1 LRPYRVKR
9 RHENHETQLRD
20 LRRTDSLEL
29 LDNHHHL
36 RIITTTSEM
45 PEFSKDP
52 SMITR
57 PPIGGFA
64 LLALLLTP
72 VACLAAADWTDDL
85 TPIAREDWNAERAAH
100 LLERAGF
107 GGTPEEI
114 AQLAAMTP
122 EAAVRQLVHH
132 KDIANDLPAFDH
144 SGIHDAGLEP
154 FPASRPA
161 ATDLAKQTGESMGI
175 KVKPSGNRRLQP
187 VANKFFYWLRASRLE
202 THRVAY
208 WWANRMLATRRP
220 LEEKMALFWH
230 GHFAT
235 SEEKVRDYRKMLK
248 QNELFR
254 AQGTGNFRDL
264 LIGVAQDPAM
274 LAFLDA
280 GVNVKGAP
288 NENFA
293 REIMEMFSMGVGNYS
308 ETDIRE
314 AARAFT
320 GWNFVDLDFVVTPEK
335 HDATTKTFFGR
346 TGSFDG
352 IDVIDVILSQ
362 PVTSEYVAGKIYRFF
377 VRQDLS
383 PELRTELGARLRQS
397 NYEIAP
403 LLETIL
409 LSRDFYSPASMATH
423 IKSPVELVISTY
435 KKMGLA
441 EVPGV
446 PDFNDVTEALGQKL
460 LYPPTVAGWANGKS
474 WITPGLLLARGNF
487 VYDTLYPNINFLPP
501 DRYPLTDYKI
511 GEVNEKLAL
520 GFDVTSATK
529 PDAKEVTSMSM
540 QADRDEEFNT
550 RLASYRGW
558 QTALQKV
565 KPIPRATAQLDLSAM
580 VLDAGCKSARE
591 AVDYL
596 LARYVSVPVDANT
609 HERIAEF
616 LENELGTSD
625 LAVAASFLEEP
636 LRSTLHVILSLP
648 EYQLG

>member
-1 LRPYRVKR
+1 MTT
-9 RHENHETQLRD
+9 RHPT
-20 LRRTDSLEL
+20 
-29 LDNHHHL
+29 
-36 RIITTTSEM
+36 
-45 PEFSKDP
+45 
-52 SMITR
+52 
-57 PPIGGFA
+57 GGFA
-64 LLALLLTP
+64 LLAFLVAPL
-72 VACLAAADWTDDL
+72 ACLAATDWTGDL
-85 TPIAREDWNAERAAH
+85 TPIGKKDWNTARAAH

-107 GGTPEEI
+107 GGTPDEI
-114 AQLAAMTP
+114 AQFAAMTP
-122 EAAVRQLVHH
+122 EAAVRRLVYH

-144 SGIHDAGLEP
+144 SGVHDAGLEP

-161 ATDLAKQTGESMGI
+161 ATDLAKETGQSMGI
-175 KVKPSGNRRLQP
+175 KVKPAGNRRLQP

-202 THRVAY
+202 TNRVAY
-208 WWANRMLATRRP
+208 WWAERMLATRRP

-320 GWNFVDLDFVVTPEK
+320 GWNFVDLNFVVVPEK
-335 HDATTKTFFGR
+335 HDDTIKTVLGKR
-346 TGSFDG
+346 GGFDG
-352 IDVIDVILSQ
+352 VDVINVILAQ
-362 PVTSEYVAGKIYRFF
+362 PVTSEYVSSRIYRYF
-377 VRQDLS
+377 VRQELS
-383 PELRTELGARLRQS
+383 PQLRAQLSARLRKS

-403 LLETIL
+403 LLETMF

-435 KKMGLA
+435 KKMGLT

-487 VYDTLYPNINFLPP
+487 VYDTLFPDINFLPP

-511 GEVNEKLAL
+511 GAVNEKLAL
-520 GFDVTSATK
+520 GMDVTTATK
-529 PDAKEVTSMSM
+529 PESKEVTSMSM
-540 QADRDEEFNT
+540 QADRDEDFNT
-550 RLASYRGW
+550 RLASFRGW
-558 QTALQKV
+558 QMALQKV

-580 VLDAGCKSARE
+580 VLGAGCRNARE
-591 AVDYL
+591 ATDYL
-596 LARYVSVPVDANT
+596 LSRFVSVPLDPGT
-609 HERIAEF
+609 HERIARV
-616 LENELGTSD
+616 LENELGTAD
-625 LAVAASFLEEP
+625 LTAAASFLEEP
-636 LRSTLHVILSLP
+636 LRSTLHLILSLP
-648 EYQLG
+648 EFQLG